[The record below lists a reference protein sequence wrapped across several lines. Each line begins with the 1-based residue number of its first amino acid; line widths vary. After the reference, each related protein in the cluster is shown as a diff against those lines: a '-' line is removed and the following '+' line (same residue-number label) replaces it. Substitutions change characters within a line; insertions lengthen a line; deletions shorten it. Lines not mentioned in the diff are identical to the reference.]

1 MRNNVTFSICK
12 SKSEY
17 LKLLFDKNHNN
28 NTLIWKGIWQLI
40 TIISKRKV
48 HLNIVKLKGKDITNP
63 TKIANA
69 FNNFFINIGPNLSK
83 TILDS
88 SKPFKNFLKN
98 NSLNSFLLKATSE
111 DEVHK
116 LICQL
121 NKGKALGPL
130 SIPVTILKDNV
141 NILSTP
147 LSFIINRSFEQG
159 VFPES
164 LKTAQVTPVHKKEDT
179 LTINNYRP
187 ISLLSVF
194 SKILEKS
201 MYNRIY
207 SFLCKHKL
215 INTTQFGFRSK
226 HSTEH
231 ALISLIETIKKY
243 LDDGEIVCGVFID
256 LQKAFDTLNHEI
268 LLEKL
273 KHYGIRSKQ
282 NDWFRSFLTNRKQ
295 YVSMEGFFSQTKIVK
310 CGVPQASTLGPL
322 LFLIY
327 INNLANAL
335 EKSIV
340 HHFADDTNLL
350 YGNKNPSVI
359 SDVINSELKLV
370 TDWLRANKLSLN
382 ESKTKLLPF
391 RSINKTEFNI
401 I

>member
-1 MRNNVTFSICK
+1 MKLKKKLIHDEFKKLRNDVTLSIRK
-12 SKSEY
+12 SKNEY
-17 LKLLFDKNHNN
+17 FKLFFDKNRNN
-28 NTLIWKGIWQLI
+28 TTLIWKGIWQLI
-40 TIISKRKV
+40 TLKSKSKI
-48 HLNIVKLKGKDITNP
+48 HPNIVKVKGKDITNP
-63 TKIANA
+63 IEIANA

-98 NSLNSFLLKATSE
+98 SSLNSFLLKATSE
-111 DEVHK
+111 FMYFIHK
-116 LICQL
+116 LISQL

-179 LTINNYRP
+179 LTISNFRP

-256 LQKAFDTLNHEI
+256 LQKALGTVNHEI

-282 NDWFRSFLTNRKQ
+282 NDWF
-295 YVSMEGFFSQTKIVK
+295 
-310 CGVPQASTLGPL
+310 
-322 LFLIY
+322 
-327 INNLANAL
+327 
-335 EKSIV
+335 
-340 HHFADDTNLL
+340 
-350 YGNKNPSVI
+350 
-359 SDVINSELKLV
+359 
-370 TDWLRANKLSLN
+370 
-382 ESKTKLLPF
+382 
-391 RSINKTEFNI
+391 
-401 I
+401 

>member
-1 MRNNVTFSICK
+1 MIQV
-12 SKSEY
+12 
-17 LKLLFDKNHNN
+17 NH
-28 NTLIWKGIWQLI
+28 L
-40 TIISKRKV
+40 
-48 HLNIVKLKGKDITNP
+48 
-63 TKIANA
+63 
-69 FNNFFINIGPNLSK
+69 
-83 TILDS
+83 
-88 SKPFKNFLKN
+88 KNFLRN
-98 NSLNSFLLKATSE
+98 SSLNSFLLKATSE
-111 DEVHK
+111 NEVHK
-116 LICQL
+116 LISQ

-179 LTINNYRP
+179 LTISNYRP

-256 LQKAFDTLNHEI
+256 SQKAFDTVNHEI

-282 NDWFRSFLTNRKQ
+282 NDWFRSFLTNKKQ

-310 CGVPQASTLGPL
+310 FSVPQFSTLGPC
-322 LFLIY
+322 
-327 INNLANAL
+327 
-335 EKSIV
+335 
-340 HHFADDTNLL
+340 
-350 YGNKNPSVI
+350 
-359 SDVINSELKLV
+359 
-370 TDWLRANKLSLN
+370 SL
-382 ESKTKLLPF
+382 
-391 RSINKTEFNI
+391 
-401 I
+401 